1 MNRQSPQSAPASTTH
16 SGERKTVPQET
27 TTADTAPVA
36 SVKFDS
42 LPIDTRILDVLKHK
56 KIVEPSPIQRQ
67 SIPPLLAG
75 NDCIGIAQTG
85 SGKTL
90 AFVIPLLQYLDK
102 NPGRALILAPTRE
115 LAFQIEETVRWFERS
130 FRMGSTVII
139 GGASMH
145 KQISDLRQKPRIIVA
160 TPGRLIDHLQKKSI
174 NLSDVGF
181 LVLDEADRM
190 FDMGFAPQIK
200 QILKYLPP
208 KQERLTALF
217 SATMPDAIAKLIAE
231 HMRQPVRVEISASGT
246 TAKEIQQEIIII
258 DADHRKAA
266 LTELIAETPGTI
278 LIFTRTKYQ
287 AKQLARHLRDERY
300 RTEELHSNRSLAQ
313 RKQAMAAVQSGKSKI
328 LVATDI
334 AARGIDISHITLVV
348 NYELPDNPEDYVHR
362 IGRTGRA
369 GRLGRAVSFVLSN
382 QASELQQIQRL
393 INSQIEQTHLTSVP
407 SAQLTASRGRSG
419 SFGGS
424 RGRGGRGGA
433 GRGGSG
439 GRRYGRR

>member
-1 MNRQSPQSAPASTTH
+1 MNRQSQTPTQPSAPHSDEPKAAPQTTDA
-16 SGERKTVPQET
+16 E
-27 TTADTAPVA
+27 
-36 SVKFDS
+36 SVTFAS
-42 LPIDTRILDVLKHK
+42 LPIDTRILEILTRK
-56 KIVEPSPIQRQ
+56 KIIAPTPIQKQ
-67 SIPPLLAG
+67 SIPPLVSG
-75 NDCIGIAQTG
+75 SDCIGIAQTG

-90 AFVIPLLQYLDK
+90 AFAIPLLQHLAK
-102 NPGRALILAPTRE
+102 NSGRALILAPTRE
-115 LAFQIEETVRWFERS
+115 LAFQIQETVRWFERS
-130 FRMGSTVII
+130 MNLRSTVII

-145 KQISDLRQKPRIIVA
+145 KQLSELRQKPQIIVA
-160 TPGRLIDHLQKKSI
+160 TPGRLIDHLQQKNI
-174 NLSDVGF
+174 TLSDVGF

-208 KQERLTALF
+208 KQDRLTALF

-231 HMRQPVRVEISASGT
+231 HMRQPVRVEISTPGT
-246 TAKEIQQEIIII
+246 TAKEIQQEVIII
-258 DADHRKAA
+258 DSDHRKDA
-266 LTELIAETPGTI
+266 LIELINETPGTI

-287 AKQLARHLRDERY
+287 AKQLSRFLRDGRY
-300 RTEELHSNRSLAQ
+300 KTEELHSNRSLAQ

-369 GRLGRAVSFVLSN
+369 GKLGRAVSFVLSN
-382 QASELQQIQRL
+382 QSHELQQIQRL
-393 INSQIEQTHLTSVP
+393 INAQIEQTHLTSVP
-407 SAQLTASRGRSG
+407 SAQLTPARGRSG

-424 RGRGGRGGA
+424 RGRGGRGGRSGG
-433 GRGGSG
+433 GRGRS
-439 GRRYGRR
+439 YGRR

>member
-1 MNRQSPQSAPASTTH
+1 MNRQSPQSTPASTTH
-16 SGERKTVPQET
+16 SGERISAPQET
-27 TTADTAPVA
+27 ITADTTPVA
-36 SVKFDS
+36 AVTFDS
-42 LPIDTRILDVLKHK
+42 LAIDTRILEVLRNK

-90 AFVIPLLQYLDK
+90 AFVIPLLQHLDK

-200 QILKYLPP
+200 QILRYLPA
-208 KQERLTALF
+208 KQDRLTALF
-217 SATMPDAIAKLIAE
+217 SATMPDAIARLIAE

-334 AARGIDISHITLVV
+334 AARGIDISLITLVV

-369 GRLGRAVSFVLSN
+369 GKLGRAVSFVLSN
-382 QASELQQIQRL
+382 QSSELQQIQRL
-393 INSQIEQTHLTSVP
+393 INTQIEQTHLTSVP

-439 GRRYGRR
+439 GRRFGRR